1 MYNKGQT
8 KVLFILINSII
19 DTTAILLLYYCYT
32 TAGIPYGNQLATI
45 RQPKINHYTTYQDF
59 NNKNISIIK
68 AMYTTL
74 LNNKAGTNERKRL

>member
-19 DTTAILLLYYCYT
+19 DT

-59 NNKNISIIK
+59 NNKNEV
-68 AMYTTL
+68 MYPIWNQSVSKMEPL
-74 LNNKAGTNERKRL
+74 CIQHY